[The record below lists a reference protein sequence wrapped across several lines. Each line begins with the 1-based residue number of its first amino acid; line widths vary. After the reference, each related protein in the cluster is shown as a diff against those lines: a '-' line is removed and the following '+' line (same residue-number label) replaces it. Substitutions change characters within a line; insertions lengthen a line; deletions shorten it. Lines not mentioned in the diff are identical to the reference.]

1 MCRETPPIYIDILFL
16 YGLTLE
22 KKGKKRGVGGLC
34 FGGGGCGFFVGWFV
48 FCCGQAACGAAVCL
62 GWEPRKVYAFP
73 PRFTFVEVGS
83 RKPKFL
89 ADTMFLLVDV
99 SSLLLHMT

>member
-1 MCRETPPIYIDILFL
+1 MCRETPPTYIDILFL

-48 FCCGQAACGAAVCL
+48 FCCGQAVFGAPVVFGLVAEMGVC
-62 GWEPRKVYAFP
+62 FP
-73 PRFTFVEVGS
+73 PRFTLEGW
-83 RKPKFL
+83 
-89 ADTMFLLVDV
+89 
-99 SSLLLHMT
+99 